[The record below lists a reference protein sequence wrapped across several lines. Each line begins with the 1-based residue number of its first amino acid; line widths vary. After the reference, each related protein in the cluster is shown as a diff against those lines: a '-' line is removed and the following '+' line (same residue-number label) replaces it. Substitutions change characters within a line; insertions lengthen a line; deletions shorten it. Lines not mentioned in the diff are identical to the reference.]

1 VCNLVNGDRTGSN
14 ELFTGVMKK
23 NIRGEAKIVDV
34 VFKDLS
40 RSVLGAGGVTSP
52 PSPSPYFP
60 VKIRG
65 YFF

>member
-1 VCNLVNGDRTGSN
+1 
-14 ELFTGVMKK
+14 MKK